1 MTLTPGHVFT
11 PGCHK
16 SRKREKHVVPSG
28 EAASRQPDKAMAR
41 SRPQGLFLSL
51 LSLGESPAKTKHGSV
66 GKATRGSWLVA

>member
-11 PGCHK
+11 PSCHK

-28 EAASRQPDKAMAR
+28 EAASRQPDEAMAR

-51 LSLGESPAKTKHGSV
+51 LSLGESPARTKRGSV
-66 GKATRGSWLVA
+66 GKATCGSWLVA

>member
-1 MTLTPGHVFT
+1 M
-11 PGCHK
+11 
-16 SRKREKHVVPSG
+16 VPSG
-28 EAASRQPDKAMAR
+28 EAASRQPDEAMAR